1 MRKAYDTFLQSEV
14 SADLA
19 AKSGGLEPYRYEC
32 AHCGEEVRLAAV
44 GSISMVSHFRHRSGN
59 SDIECEHY
67 LGQYGAIN
75 TDAHSRKSK
84 SERAEFYFDSMTKMF
99 FLGIRFSDE
108 EITSYEKLDATFELR
123 TATQALPVCS
133 MRINNINFDPNTQT
147 MIPIE
152 SFSYNYFLSN
162 TLSNIKRKYNVF
174 KKSSNNAPTFFKIQT
189 NDSNYRAKL
198 VRSSV
203 LYTDISYFMVFQRTY
218 WSALDSSMP
227 SEIVIDSSFNFETM
241 GRRFSGKD
249 VTIKTKT
256 AQIDALINSW
266 GYQLEASETLTLL
279 WPPASIA
286 EDTTLINSNYAH
298 IYSTFQLQAHGN
310 INAHSEDIESVSN
323 GITRVSINSQIK
335 IYKKNTELVIDH
347 CSLPTKEF
355 DVVPISKESAN
366 KYVVPDDNPCFL
378 FNRSGVVPL
387 SKGMTIYLTPK
398 SEIRNYLSGY
408 YSGCIVPEPH
418 FVKSGKDLLRD
429 IITYYKRMEQ
439 LKNDEFDLLEL
450 SQTALQYIEDCKK
463 VRKIN
468 SAARRFIKEGQI

>member
-75 TDAHSRKSK
+75 IDAHSRKSK
-84 SERAEFYFDSMTKMF
+84 NERAEFYFDSMTKMF

-108 EITSYEKLDATFELR
+108 EISSYEEHDASFELR
-123 TATQALPVCS
+123 TATQAPSICS
-133 MRINNINFDPNTQT
+133 MRINNYNFDSNTQT

-152 SFSYNYFLSN
+152 SFSYNYYLSN
-162 TLSNIKRKYNVF
+162 TLSNTKRKYEVF
-174 KKSSNNAPTFFKIQT
+174 KNNNNTPTFFKIQT

-203 LYTDISYFMVFQRTY
+203 LYTGISYFMVFQRPY
-218 WSALDSSMP
+218 RSSLDSSMP
-227 SEIVIDSSFNFETM
+227 SEITIDSSFNFETM
-241 GRRFSGKD
+241 GKRFSGK
-249 VTIKTKT
+249 VLTIKTKT
-256 AQIDALINSW
+256 AQIDDLINSW

-286 EDTTLINSNYAH
+286 EDITIINSNYAY
-298 IYSTFQLQAHGN
+298 IYSTFELQAHGN
-310 INAHSEDIESVSN
+310 INVHYEDINIVSN
-323 GITRVSINSQIK
+323 GITRVSINSQTK
-335 IYKKNTELVIDH
+335 IYKKNAELVIGH
-347 CSLPTKEF
+347 CSLPVKEF
-355 DVVPISKESAN
+355 GVIPISKEIAN
-366 KYVVPDDNPCFL
+366 KYVVPDELSCFL

-408 YSGCIVPEPH
+408 YSGCITMESN
-418 FVKSGKDLLRD
+418 FVKTSEALLRD
-429 IITYYKRMEQ
+429 IISYYKRMEQ
-439 LKNDEFDLLEL
+439 FKMNEFDLLEL

-463 VRKIN
+463 VGKIN
-468 SAARRFIKEGQI
+468 SAARRFIKEGRI